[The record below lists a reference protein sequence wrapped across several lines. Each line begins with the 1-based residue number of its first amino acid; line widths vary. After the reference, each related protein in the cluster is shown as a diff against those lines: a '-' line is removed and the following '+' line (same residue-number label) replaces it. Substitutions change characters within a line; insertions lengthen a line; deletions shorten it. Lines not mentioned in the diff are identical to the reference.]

1 MQNRLVLLLGGNL
14 GCRDVVLDLCL
25 TKLRSCVGGI
35 DRISGFYESEPWGF
49 ADTVPL
55 FWNCIV
61 MMNTTA
67 SPFQVLSITQEI
79 EKELGRTHKA
89 TELYMSR
96 IIDIDILF
104 FNEDIIESP
113 ELMIPH
119 TGIAERRFV
128 LVPLNEIA
136 SDYIHPVLKK
146 SISSLLE
153 ECEDYSGV
161 IRVRNIKL

>member
-35 DRISGFYESEPWGF
+35 NRISGFYETAPWGF
-49 ADTVPL
+49 DDTVPV
-55 FWNCIV
+55 FWNCVV
-61 MMNTTA
+61 MMNTVA
-67 SPFQVLSITQEI
+67 RPFQVLSITQEI

-89 TELYMSR
+89 AEIYMSR

-104 FNEDIIESP
+104 FNDDIIESP
-113 ELMIPH
+113 DLIVPH
-119 TGIAERRFV
+119 KGIAERRFV
-128 LVPLNEIA
+128 LVPLNEIV

-146 SISSLLE
+146 SIRSLLE
-153 ECEDYSGV
+153 ECKDLSEV
-161 IRVRNIKL
+161 IRVRNIKV